1 MFTRLCI
8 ATVVVA
14 VLTGLSTSDASAQ
27 LVVRG
32 IARLPA
38 RVTGVSSDDYYGF
51 GFGGSVGFNLPI
63 GKRSLFLGARGV
75 YHTGKKSSAGVDV
88 TDTGLLMYGLEFG
101 TAFIEKPFILRSVGW
116 VGVASEST
124 KNLTSGTLV
133 SKLTNNK
140 FLFGPGLLFAVPIG
154 PVQLGLE
161 PRYLRVIG
169 GTSSY
174 VLYGSLGLNID

>member
-8 ATVVVA
+8 AAVVVA
-14 VLTGLSTSDASAQ
+14 VLTGLSTSDVSAQ

-32 IARLPA
+32 IAGTPSEDA
-38 RVTGVSSDDYYGF
+38 YGF

-63 GKRSLFLGARGV
+63 GKKSLFLGARGV
-75 YHTGKKSSAGVDV
+75 YHTGQKSSAGVDV

-101 TAFIEKPFILRSVGW
+101 TAFVEKPIIIRSVGW

-133 SKLTNNK
+133 SKFTNNK
-140 FLFGPGLLFAVPIG
+140 FLFGPGLLVAIPIG
-154 PVQLGLE
+154 PVQIGVE

-174 VLYGSLGLNID
+174 VVYGSLGLDIN